1 MPTMEVQS
9 KIEQY
14 RNLLLLKK
22 ESTYDVHQGL
32 DGEKHKL
39 LQDMAIEYVMEF
51 KARYVPE
58 GVPWNMKDVQ
68 AKFDEDLKVL
78 YETLEDADKFTLMM
92 SNETPED
99 VKNWKPIK

>member
-1 MPTMEVQS
+1 MEVQS

-22 ESTYDVHQGL
+22 VSTYEINQGL
-32 DGEKHKL
+32 DSEKHKL

-51 KARYVPE
+51 KSRYVPE

-78 YETLEDADKFTLMM
+78 YETLEDAEKFTLMM